1 VAAEAALAG
10 MHWEREQRK
19 ERGNGERKKDGA
31 TSRGVQQRLR
41 EADSVGKQEVASV
54 LARASHAGALCS
66 QRRRQS
72 QIAKSPLALE
82 GFPGKN
88 KTAQVLV

>member
-41 EADSVGKQEVASV
+41 EADSVGKQEVAT
-54 LARASHAGALCS
+54 ASSEVQTRSTSCLS
-66 QRRRQS
+66 EED
-72 QIAKSPLALE
+72 K
-82 GFPGKN
+82 
-88 KTAQVLV
+88 